1 MREQEDTAW
10 AVQWREHGRMLSQRI
25 SELIDAGAGSAAHA
39 VEVELYDLLR
49 RHGGGRDAATSAY
62 AIGRH
67 HQRAGD
73 YSGAVAAFRDAR
85 TMFLELG
92 EVESLA
98 AADLGIA
105 LMHASSRRLDL
116 ALGALHESAGHLLRL
131 GAPPAAA
138 RAHVSAATFL
148 MLGHRYSDAEPEL
161 DTADRLLGTFASRV
175 ASGAP
180 ASAAESALVFVA
192 AITRVRLAVVTGRV
206 ADAVEGLARAQFAAA
221 QEPLYLGFVLDQQ
234 AQVALL
240 RADRAVHAAAL
251 ERAAALFLAGGA
263 PQLAAVE
270 LARLG
275 LTLEGHGEPER
286 ARALLTQSAD
296 LLRCPD
302 PDPERPAEVRVSPY
316 LVVAD
321 LELDRETMARLA
333 RLGRFSA

>member
-1 MREQEDTAW
+1 MREQEDAAW
-10 AVQWREHGRMLSQRI
+10 AAPWHERGRMLAQRI
-25 SELIDAGAGSAAHA
+25 SGLIDSGAGSAAHP
-39 VEVELYDLLR
+39 VEIELYDLLR
-49 RHGGGRDAATSAY
+49 RHGGARDAAASAY

-67 HQRAGD
+67 HQQAGD

-85 TMFLELG
+85 AMFLELG
-92 EVESLA
+92 EIESLA

-116 ALGALHESAGHLLRL
+116 ALGALHESAGQLLRL

-148 MLGHRYSDAEPEL
+148 MLGHRYAEAEPEL

-175 ASGAP
+175 ASGAVS
-180 ASAAESALVFVA
+180 SAAESALVFVA
-192 AITRVRLAVVTGRV
+192 AITRVRLTVLTGRI
-206 ADAVEGLARAQFAAA
+206 ADAVDALARAQFAAA
-221 QEPLYLGFVLDQQ
+221 EDPLYLGFVLDQQ
-234 AQVALL
+234 AQLALL

-251 ERAAALFLAGGA
+251 ERAAMLFLAGGA

-275 LTLEGHGEPER
+275 LTLESRGEPAR
-286 ARALLTQSAD
+286 ARDLLTQSAD
-296 LLRCPD
+296 LLRSPPPD
-302 PDPERPAEVRVSPY
+302 PARSPEVRVSPY

-321 LELDRETMARLA
+321 LELDRETSARLA
-333 RLGRFSA
+333 RWGRSPG